1 MVLRVPGSGFRV
13 PGSGFRFTVYG
24 VRVAGFG
31 NGGKF
36 FVWDCKVSPAD
47 LKSIHYLFT
56 IGFMTRISIPAPP
69 EEDRLLGHLAGMPD
83 GSPAPVLAEL
93 LGVSQP
99 TLSRMLRRLQ
109 ARGLV
114 LAEGEAR
121 SRRYHWVSGR
131 PGLAALRRR
140 RLHELVAHKLVD
152 GPELL
157 DHARKR
163 LAMISQ
169 SNATGQPYHD
179 RWLELMDGPLHML
192 LRKMTE
198 DSEEADQL
206 RKESPFSVLIDAD
219 ERRAL
224 FQRLGQLP

>member
-1 MVLRVPGSGFRV
+1 
-13 PGSGFRFTVYG
+13 
-24 VRVAGFG
+24 
-31 NGGKF
+31 
-36 FVWDCKVSPAD
+36 
-47 LKSIHYLFT
+47 
-56 IGFMTRISIPAPP
+56 
-69 EEDRLLGHLAGMPD
+69 
-83 GSPAPVLAEL
+83 
-93 LGVSQP
+93 
-99 TLSRMLRRLQ
+99 MLRRLQ
-109 ARGLV
+109 GRGLV

-152 GPELL
+152 RPELL

-169 SNATGQPYHD
+169 RNAAGRPYHD
-179 RWLELMDGPLHML
+179 RWLELMEGPLHIL

-198 DSEEADQL
+198 DSDDADLL
-206 RKESPFSVLIDAD
+206 RKESPFTALIDAD

-224 FQRLGQLP
+224 FQRLGQMP